1 MGSIGHGEIESASA
15 PEANMN
21 EVTEKLIIDDDEAGL
36 FRVNRRVF
44 TEPEYFELER
54 QRIFETCW
62 IYAGHESEVAK
73 PGDFRARRVAG
84 HPIILARGDDNV
96 VRVMLNTCTH
106 RGAQVCRQ
114 AAGNAKT
121 FQCAYHAWT
130 FNNKGALVGVPGDS
144 AYSAAF
150 KREDLGLVNPPR
162 TDSYRGFVFINFNPA
177 AESLTDYLAGATE
190 YIDLVADQSEVGMKI
205 VEGTQ
210 AYSIRANWK
219 LLVENSYDG
228 YHGLPTHQRY
238 MQFLAETGVDF
249 RGSLDSRSSKVVD
262 LGNGH
267 AVIEYDSPWG
277 RPIAKWVRPFGED
290 RKSHFGEIRR
300 KFDERF
306 GAERGRRICETSRN
320 LGIFPNLVINDIMSI
335 TVRTFFPSAPDYME
349 VNAWALAPL
358 DENPEDAALRLDNFL
373 TFLGPG
379 GFATPDDVEMLE
391 SCQRGFINREVGW
404 SDISRGMHREIPRTD
419 DELQMRAFWRRWN
432 DLITAPK
439 IRSARRAA

>member
-1 MGSIGHGEIESASA
+1 M
-15 PEANMN
+15 EANMN
-21 EVTEKLIIDDDEAGL
+21 EVTEKLIIDDDDAGL

-44 TEPEYFELER
+44 TEPEYLELER
-54 QRIFETCW
+54 RRVFDTCW
-62 IYAGHESEVAK
+62 IYAGHESEAAQ

-84 HPIILARGDDNV
+84 RPIILARGDDNV
-96 VRVMLNTCTH
+96 LRVLLNTCTH

-114 AAGNAKT
+114 TSGNAKT
-121 FQCAYHAWT
+121 FQCPYHAWT
-130 FNNKGALVGVPGDS
+130 YNNRGALVGVPGDS

-150 KREDLGLVNPPR
+150 MREDLGLANAPR

-190 YIDLVADQSEVGMKI
+190 YLDLVADQSEAGMKI
-205 VEGTQ
+205 VNGTQ

-249 RGSLDSRSSKVVD
+249 KSDSLNRGTPKALD

-277 RPIAKWVRPFGED
+277 RPIAKWVPPFGEQ
-290 RKSHFGEIRR
+290 RKAHFEEIRR
-300 KFDERF
+300 KFEQRF
-306 GAERGRRICETSRN
+306 GPERARRICETSRN

-335 TVRTFFPSAPDYME
+335 TVRTFFPSSPDYME
-349 VNAWALAPL
+349 VNAWALAPI
-358 DENPEDAALRLDNFL
+358 DESEEDAALRLDNFL

-379 GFATPDDVEMLE
+379 GFATPDDVDMLE

-404 SDISRGMHREIPRTD
+404 SDISRGMHRETPRTD

-432 DLITAPK
+432 ELITAP
-439 IRSARRAA
+439 RLNRARRAA